1 MSVPPR
7 PSSGQTAARR
17 GQPVVGAGEVDLDPA
32 LKAKLPGRDP
42 AALAAF
48 FEAYFPRIYG
58 YVRGLVRDEHLA
70 EDLTQDIFLLLHRGL
85 PSYDPARELRP
96 WVFAV
101 VVNRVRDH
109 WRSRRGRRE
118 LERTSLGEEESP
130 EIASA
135 DPGPLEPLLAAETGD
150 GVRAAVERL
159 PEGLREVLYLRAFE
173 GLEFEAISAL
183 IERNEVAVRKRYSRG
198 LAELRK
204 LLEGQA

>member
-1 MSVPPR
+1 
-7 PSSGQTAARR
+7 
-17 GQPVVGAGEVDLDPA
+17 LPA
-32 LKAKLPGRDP
+32 RDP

-109 WRSRRGRRE
+109 WRSRRGRRD
-118 LERTSLGEEESP
+118 LERSSLDEEESP
-130 EIASA
+130 EVPSA
-135 DPGPLEPLLAAETGD
+135 DPGPLEPLLAAESGER
-150 GVRAAVERL
+150 VRAAVERL
-159 PEGLREVLYLRAFE
+159 PDGLREVLYLRAFE
-173 GLEFEAISAL
+173 GLEFSAIAAL
-183 IERNEVAVRKRYSRG
+183 IGRNEVAVRKRYSRG
-198 LAELRK
+198 LAELRQI
-204 LLEGQA
+204 LESDA